1 LSGDEVI
8 IWEIITGGFEKVAS
22 YFVKIATTCTEHVMF
37 ESSRL
42 RQFKPPEGGFC
53 IERRRSNN
61 LGDYYGR
68 IRKGCQLF
76 CKNSDNLY

>member
-42 RQFKPPEGGFC
+42 RSKYPLSDDPYTYILSHISPWLFSPSLDPSKGF
-53 IERRRSNN
+53 EPHTA
-61 LGDYYGR
+61 
-68 IRKGCQLF
+68 
-76 CKNSDNLY
+76 